1 MDTRQQKQKRE
12 EAAAALGPIT
22 TRIKQVGISGDADP
36 GGTETSTAEV
46 SGANVPQGAAS
57 GQIFSVPW
65 ERNFCLSLLLALL
78 TIGLYTPIMHAPFL
92 NFEDPA
98 YIAQNSHVTAGL
110 KWSTVVWAFHS
121 TEQSIWQPLTWLSHT
136 LDCRRFGLNPA
147 GPHTTNVIIHS
158 VNAVLLFLILA
169 SATGFLWRSLAVAAL
184 FALHPINVEAVAW
197 IAQRKDVLSTLF
209 LLLALAAYGWYARRP
224 TIPRY
229 IVVTIAYALG
239 LMSDAQ
245 VVTFPFAILL
255 LDYWPMRRLAAE
267 ASVDTQLAAS
277 PSSSPRCPSSSSWR
291 KLLAEKLPWF
301 AMSAA
306 SAVITVKAQAGATQ
320 SSFPWSIRVEN
331 AAISYAKYL
340 GKAFWPA
347 NLAPIY
353 PHPMDS
359 IGVAASVIAALGLIA
374 ISILAL
380 IYRRQRPF
388 FVGWFWFLGTLVPM
402 LGLVQFSDFAMADR
416 FAYIPLIGIFVI
428 VCWGVAEFT
437 SWRQF
442 PKLVPAVAI
451 AIVLA
456 SCAVVLRRQEG
467 FWLDNVKLWT
477 HTVQITEKN
486 YVAEDN
492 LATSVLEQG
501 EMEEAIAHFR
511 LAHQYRPDDALSA
524 LNLAIYE
531 HMHKHYQAAAEG
543 YSSVVAVTK
552 VPKFLMVA
560 WVNGGYTRL
569 ALKQYSDAAND
580 FQSALQQDPDNSDAY
595 RGLGLLAQKHGNMDE
610 AIKDYKRSVELKP
623 SGSGFLL
630 LAQALEL
637 KGKKEEAR
645 AARSTAQSPLFRSP
659 ENAALVQELLQY

>member
-1 MDTRQQKQKRE
+1 MDTREQKQKRE
-12 EAAAALGPIT
+12 EASQGLGPIT
-22 TRIKQVGISGDADP
+22 TRIKQVGISEDADL
-36 GGTETSTAEV
+36 GSTGTSTTEV
-46 SGANVPQGAAS
+46 SSANVPQRVVS
-57 GQIFSVPW
+57 RQLFSVPW
-65 ERNFCLSLLLALL
+65 ERNLCLSLLLALL

-121 TEQSIWQPLTWLSHT
+121 TEQSTWQPLTWLSHA
-136 LDCRRFGLNPA
+136 LDCRRFGLNPS

-197 IAQRKDVLSTLF
+197 IAQRKDLLSTLF
-209 LLLALAAYGWYARRP
+209 FLLALAAYGWYARRP
-224 TIPRY
+224 GILRY
-229 IVVTIAYALG
+229 IVVTFAYALG
-239 LMSDAQ
+239 LMSDAR
-245 VVTFPFAILL
+245 VVTLPFALLL
-255 LDYWPMRRLAAE
+255 LDYWPLRRLPFE
-267 ASVDTQLAAS
+267 RMVETQLAAS
-277 PSSSPRCPSSSSWR
+277 PSSSPRCPYSSSLW

-306 SAVITVKAQAGATQ
+306 SAVITVKAQAGAAQ

-347 NLAPIY
+347 HLAPIY
-353 PHPMDS
+353 PRPMDS
-359 IGVAASVIAALGLIA
+359 IGIAASVVAALGLVA
-374 ISILAL
+374 ITILAL

-388 FVGWFWFLGTLVPM
+388 FVAWFWFLGTLVPM
-402 LGLVQFSDFAMADR
+402 IGLVQFGDFALADR

-428 VCWGVAEFT
+428 VCWGIAEFT
-437 SWRQF
+437 SKRHF
-442 PKLVPAVAI
+442 PKLLPAVAV

-456 SCAVVLRRQEG
+456 SLVVVLRKQEG

-477 HTVQITEKN
+477 RTVQITEKN
-486 YVAEDN
+486 YLAEDN
-492 LATSVLEQG
+492 LATAVLEQG
-501 EMEEAIAHFR
+501 QMEEAIAHFR
-511 LAHQYRPDDALSA
+511 LAHQYQPNDALSA

-543 YSSVVAVTK
+543 YSNVLAVTK

-569 ALKQYSDAAND
+569 ALKQYAAAAQD
-580 FQSALQQDPDNSDAY
+580 FQSALQQEPNSSDAY

-610 AIKDYKRSVELKP
+610 ALKDYKRGVELKP

-659 ENAALVQELLQY
+659 EDAALVQELLQY